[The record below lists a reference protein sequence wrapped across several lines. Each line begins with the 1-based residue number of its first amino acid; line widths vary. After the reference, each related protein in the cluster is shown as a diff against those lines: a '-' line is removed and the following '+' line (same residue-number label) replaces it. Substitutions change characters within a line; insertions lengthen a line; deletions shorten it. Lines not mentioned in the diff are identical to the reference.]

1 MQLNGLL
8 HGARLLAHVDF
19 PASEV
24 LGPDASEDAIQDL
37 IDRHGLI
44 FIKPVFRGGV
54 GKKGKAGLIGKARTL
69 KEALAEKER
78 LYFCEHRHGNAYA
91 KANGVTFEAGVPA
104 EHEVYF
110 SITDNTQFRAP
121 TMTLTHRGGMDIEEL
136 PKSDVAIVPF
146 EALTGLKAF
155 VVANALT
162 DIGAPK
168 EIISPLVQ
176 HLPKLWELVHHYG
189 MTTLELNPI
198 RMRPD
203 RNGRLTPVACDFKCG
218 FDRDDPR
225 VGRLGLPDQLFA
237 ADISA
242 FEQEVN
248 QLRTHQGQSD
258 VFVINEQGTILAP
271 TFGGGANSLVTEV
284 LGEAAIISSDFGGNP
299 PYEKMKAVGAICY
312 RHFLKQTNV
321 LFIIGGKSNNTDIL
335 ETFRGM
341 GDALREHFAAYGPT
355 PLYVVVGR
363 GGPNLVRGMGNLAET
378 LESLG
383 LPYRFFGFDSAISE
397 VVNYAKKVDEWMR
410 GRRARGDRGLAR
422 PQGRGGIRGTDNV
435 SSGHP
440 GHTLLSRHPLAR
452 GHRDAGGPGL
462 RAEHHGRR
470 EPAGDADEPR
480 LLRRQRGVRH
490 LAGAFGPDAEDAGRR
505 HPGLQQRPRG
515 AGRRAYLQ
523 HRRRLPAAVGRARRR
538 GGADPG
544 QLRSSARSS
553 SSPRRSRCT
562 TPARSGRWRRRT
574 ASTSSVATASA
585 WRIRGTGCGSAG
597 RWAAT
602 IRTSR

>member
-1 MQLNGLL
+1 MELNGLL

-19 PASEV
+19 PTSEV
-24 LGPDASEDAIQDL
+24 LGPDASEDDIQGL

-54 GKKGKAGLIGKARTL
+54 GKKGKAGLVGRARTL

-110 SITDNTQFRAP
+110 SISDDTRFRAP
-121 TMTLTHRGGMDIEEL
+121 TMTITHRGGMDIEEL
-136 PKSDVAIVPF
+136 PKTDIVSVPF

-155 VVANALT
+155 VVANALS

-198 RMRPD
+198 RMRPGKD
-203 RNGRLTPVACDFKCG
+203 GRLTPVACDFKCG

-225 VGRLGLPDQLFA
+225 VARLGLPNQLFA

-258 VFVINEQGTILAP
+258 VFVINPEGTILAP

-284 LGEAAIISSDFGGNP
+284 LGDAAIISSDFGGNP
-299 PYEKMKAVGAICY
+299 PYEKMKAVAAICY

-341 GDALREHFAAYGPT
+341 GDALREHFAAHGPT

-363 GGPNLVRGMGNLAET
+363 GGPNLVRGMGNLGET
-378 LESLG
+378 LDSLG
-383 LPYRFFGFDSAISE
+383 VPYRFFGFDSAISE
-397 VVNYAKKVDEWMR
+397 VVNHARQVDAWMR
-410 GRRARGDRGLAR
+410 NGGRDTIAGTMGLK
-422 PQGRGGIRGTDNV
+422 
-435 SSGHP
+435 
-440 GHTLLSRHPLAR
+440 
-452 GHRDAGGPGL
+452 
-462 RAEHHGRR
+462 
-470 EPAGDADEPR
+470 
-480 LLRRQRGVRH
+480 
-490 LAGAFGPDAEDAGRR
+490 
-505 HPGLQQRPRG
+505 
-515 AGRRAYLQ
+515 
-523 HRRRLPAAVGRARRR
+523 AAV
-538 GGADPG
+538 
-544 QLRSSARSS
+544 
-553 SSPRRSRCT
+553 
-562 TPARSGRWRRRT
+562 
-574 ASTSSVATASA
+574 
-585 WRIRGTGCGSAG
+585 
-597 RWAAT
+597 
-602 IRTSR
+602 

>member
-1 MQLNGLL
+1 MHLNGMLY
-8 HGARLLAHVDF
+8 GSRLLGHVDF

-24 LGPDASEDAIQDL
+24 HGPDAGEDAIQDL
-37 IDRHGLI
+37 IARHGLI
-44 FIKPVFRGGV
+44 FVKPVFRGGV
-54 GKKGKAGLIGKARTL
+54 GKKGKAGLIGKARDL
-69 KEALAEKER
+69 KTALAEKER
-78 LYFCEHRHGNAYA
+78 LYFAEHRHGNAFA
-91 KANGVTFEAGVPA
+91 KANGVTFEAGIPA

-110 SITDNTQFRAP
+110 AITDDTHFRAP
-121 TMTLTHRGGMDIEEL
+121 TMTLTHRGGVEIEDL
-136 PKSDVAIVPF
+136 DKSDIATVPF

-162 DIGAPK
+162 DIGAPR

-176 HLPKLWELVHHYG
+176 HLPKLWELMHHYG

-198 RMRPD
+198 RMRPGRD
-203 RNGRLTPVACDFKCG
+203 GRLTPVACDFKCG

-258 VFVINEQGTILAP
+258 VFVINESGTILAP

-299 PYEKMKAVGAICY
+299 PYEKMKAVASICY
-312 RHFLKQTNV
+312 RHFLAQTNV

-341 GDALREHFAAYGPT
+341 GDALREYFAAHGPT

-397 VVNYAKKVDEWMR
+397 VVNYAKRVDTWMR
-410 GRRARGDRGLAR
+410 
-422 PQGRGGIRGTDNV
+422 
-435 SSGHP
+435 
-440 GHTLLSRHPLAR
+440 
-452 GHRDAGGPGL
+452 AGG
-462 RAEHHGRR
+462 R
-470 EPAGDADEPR
+470 DE
-480 LLRRQRGVRH
+480 
-490 LAGAFGPDAEDAGRR
+490 
-505 HPGLQQRPRG
+505 
-515 AGRRAYLQ
+515 
-523 HRRRLPAAVGRARRR
+523 
-538 GGADPG
+538 
-544 QLRSSARSS
+544 
-553 SSPRRSRCT
+553 
-562 TPARSGRWRRRT
+562 
-574 ASTSSVATASA
+574 
-585 WRIRGTGCGSAG
+585 I
-597 RWAAT
+597 AAT
-602 IRTSR
+602 LGLKAAAA